1 MPCNLDAAVNY
12 HCASDVTLPVLLFFS
27 IVMFY
32 LIEDNCTMHCE
43 LLDCSFLTVPA
54 PNCSSLQFAFKFK
67 DFLGRTSSGI
77 RCEVKASHMLRC
89 IRGSKTSRLCGLLY
103 VLPLLEKKQT
113 SRSMSLHV
121 SASFS
126 FFSFW
131 FLSTFLRDFFFSPFV
146 FSLPRPLHIAY
157 RRDIEKL
164 QASVSRI
171 PHTKFSVSFIDKTLK
186 CEERFRSGAVRG
198 AQRIISLSCL
208 QAKSTRHFGFALFL
222 LVISN

>member
-103 VLPLLEKKQT
+103 VLPLLEKT
-113 SRSMSLHV
+113 D
-121 SASFS
+121 FS
-126 FFSFW
+126 FHESSCFSFVL
-131 FLSTFLRDFFFSPFV
+131 FLFFLISFNFSPRLLL
-146 FSLPRPLHIAY
+146 LPLRILAA
-157 RRDIEKL
+157 
-164 QASVSRI
+164 ASITHRI
-171 PHTKFSVSFIDKTLK
+171 SP
-186 CEERFRSGAVRG
+186 
-198 AQRIISLSCL
+198 
-208 QAKSTRHFGFALFL
+208 RH
-222 LVISN
+222 

>member
-103 VLPLLEKKQT
+103 VLPLLEKKNRLLVPWVFMFQL
-113 SRSMSLHV
+113 RSLS
-121 SASFS
+121 
-126 FFSFW
+126 
-131 FLSTFLRDFFFSPFV
+131 FLSDFFQLFSATSSSPPSYSRCRVHYTSHIAETLKSFRPRLAEFHTQSSPFHLSIKLWSAKNV
-146 FSLPRPLHIAY
+146 FEAVRCAVLNELFHSLAC
-157 RRDIEKL
+157 KL
-164 QASVSRI
+164 NLRGISVSRY
-171 PHTKFSVSFIDKTLK
+171 FSWW
-186 CEERFRSGAVRG
+186 
-198 AQRIISLSCL
+198 
-208 QAKSTRHFGFALFL
+208 
-222 LVISN
+222 